1 MPCRGS
7 VAEVENATPPARTVC
22 HGCRAV
28 SYEMIGED
36 DTQRHRP
43 VVLPGDGQVM
53 REVTPGMMVSQPC
66 PYCAD
71 SEEDGWLDGFV
82 IPA

>member
-1 MPCRGS
+1 MNNS
-7 VAEVENATPPARTVC
+7 IAPARTVC

-28 SYEMIGED
+28 SYELIGD
-36 DTQRHRP
+36 DSTQRQRP
-43 VVLPGDGQVM
+43 VILVGDGQIM

-66 PYCAD
+66 PMCAD

-82 IPA
+82 VPA